1 MKEHGIT
8 RKDRGCCPGHDKFP
22 AEAYRSRCSKKA
34 HTRDTRLAHQRARA
48 WERAE
53 LFNARRDASRDSNER

>member
-1 MKEHGIT
+1 MKAYGIT

-22 AEAYRSRCSKKA
+22 AEKYRGRVSRKA

-53 LFNARRDASRDSNER
+53 LFNVRRNASRVSDET